1 MELGL
6 NEIQFKEFKLNI
18 NLNSDALIGI
28 TGKNVKDLLSFF
40 ENPIDYKGKIFIQD
54 TQITSSN
61 KFLYTEKTSIIT
73 EVPYFPSY
81 TETVLD
87 YLLNEMR
94 LKNLE
99 TKDDLRK
106 INSSLKIVG
115 LDLSYK
121 KRSITTLSNCEKKLI
136 QIATKLLTNPDIIIL
151 DEPFTY
157 FDLNYQKKILMLLER
172 MQDQYKKVIII
183 ITSNSNYIYK
193 YIKRTIIIKNGQI
206 LLDGPTKDIYQRVSY
221 LKKNGLEIPSIVEF
235 INRAKKEKKVRID
248 YHKDIRDLI
257 KDIYKHV

>member
-1 MELGL
+1 M
-6 NEIQFKEFKLNI
+6 
-18 NLNSDALIGI
+18 
-28 TGKNVKDLLSFF
+28 
-40 ENPIDYKGKIFIQD
+40 
-54 TQITSSN
+54 
-61 KFLYTEKTSIIT
+61 
-73 EVPYFPSY
+73 
-81 TETVLD
+81 D

-99 TKDDLRK
+99 TKDDFRK

-183 ITSNSNYIYK
+183 ITGNSNYIYK